1 VQARKHANLAGSFR
15 SLIAAKAK
23 VHIFARASD
32 LALVKKFALRR
43 GIWYRALS
51 RVERGI
57 LDLTT
62 RYVEYISSA
71 KLAKV
76 VTAIIEK
83 LQLASQS
90 VVDRLVKSVGFSLAQ
105 KVSVIAVSLGN
116 FSASSWAFDA
126 GFARYLAVSHLNTR

>member
-1 VQARKHANLAGSFR
+1 MYARKQAGLAGSFR
-15 SLIAAKAK
+15 SLIKAKA
-23 VHIFARASD
+23 HFFASSSE
-32 LALVKKFALRR
+32 LALVKKYALRR

-62 RYVEYISSA
+62 RYVEIISSA

-83 LQLASQS
+83 LQTASQS
-90 VVDRLVKSVGFSLAQ
+90 VVDRLVRSVGLSLTKKISA
-105 KVSVIAVSLGN
+105 IAVTLGN
-116 FSASSWAFDA
+116 TSASSWALDA
-126 GFARYLAVSHLNTR
+126 EFARYLAVTHLNTR